1 MIKRMPVSKSCDV
14 YSFGIFLWELI
25 TQQQPFS
32 DVFPKFLVMTKVAD
46 GEVGVLA
53 LPQTFLF

>member
-1 MIKRMPVSKSCDV
+1 MSKLCDV

-32 DVFPKFLVMTKVAD
+32 DVKPKFKVMAKVGD

-53 LPQTFLF
+53 LPP

>member
-1 MIKRMPVSKSCDV
+1 MPVSKLCDV

-32 DVFPKFLVMTKVAD
+32 DVIPKFKVMAKVAD

-53 LPQTFLF
+53 LPQ